1 MTRRGRL
8 WLVMPACAL
17 AVLRL
22 VLPAPALA
30 QGGSGSAFAVPI
42 CGEAGHVLVI
52 RIPGQGQQRKPQGDG
67 TAPCCAIC
75 HSAMRKRATGDSCC
89 GEEDDDDV
97 A

>member
-8 WLVMPACAL
+8 HLVAL
-17 AVLRL
+17 CSAGAVLRL
-22 VLPAPALA
+22 SLPVPALGA
-30 QGGSGSAFAVPI
+30 SGAFAVPI
-42 CGEAGHVLVI
+42 CGDASHVLLI
-52 RIPGQGQQRKPQGDG
+52 RIGEQTPHRKPSGEG

-75 HSAMRKRATGDSCC
+75 HSAMRKRAGDSSCC